1 MSQPLLPR
9 HPPPA
14 PEASAGDA
22 GPAFDALVRE
32 HYGRLCTFAVRLVR
46 SRETAE
52 DIVQDVFA
60 RIWHRREQFDIRDPL
75 PYLYQAVRNR
85 ATMHARRQ
93 RVHDHWWEG
102 AARENEPGGADA
114 AAEAECADLAAA
126 IGRAVDKLPDR
137 CRLIWIAE
145 QSDEAPAPGG
155 GTEEGPVFDLALT
168 TWTADVLV
176 HQTLGA
182 RIGSTVGLSGMYQR
196 NDTRGPVPLVPDATV
211 RGAGLFALERLDL
224 GRWAVLAG
232 VRGEVRGVRPAG
244 LATGLTATAR
254 DFSNVTADLGA
265 VFRPVAGL
273 ALATNAGRAWR
284 APNLFELFAD
294 GPRLGEAR
302 FDRGDPSLRTET
314 SFNLDLSVRW
324 EQGPV
329 RGEVAAY
336 RNRINDYIFGAP
348 TAEFQDSLR
357 VFRYGQTDA
366 NLIGFE
372 AEVRAD
378 VLTRLALGGQIDY
391 TRGTDARSEQ
401 PLPLIPPVRGAIQA
415 DLRSLDF
422 GWFKQGRVGVEL
434 ELVAHQGRLGAYLLP
449 GTGLTVAD
457 VPTNGYALLGLDAA
471 GTRSIGG
478 RRLTAAIRIRNLL
491 DTRYRDY
498 LSRYKEF
505 AFNPGRNVSLR
516 VGLDL

>member
-1 MSQPLLPR
+1 
-9 HPPPA
+9 
-14 PEASAGDA
+14 
-22 GPAFDALVRE
+22 
-32 HYGRLCTFAVRLVR
+32 
-46 SRETAE
+46 
-52 DIVQDVFA
+52 
-60 RIWHRREQFDIRDPL
+60 
-75 PYLYQAVRNR
+75 
-85 ATMHARRQ
+85 
-93 RVHDHWWEG
+93 
-102 AARENEPGGADA
+102 
-114 AAEAECADLAAA
+114 
-126 IGRAVDKLPDR
+126 
-137 CRLIWIAE
+137 
-145 QSDEAPAPGG
+145 
-155 GTEEGPVFDLALT
+155 
-168 TWTADVLV
+168 
-176 HQTLGA
+176 
-182 RIGSTVGLSGMYQR
+182 
-196 NDTRGPVPLVPDATV
+196 
-211 RGAGLFALERLDL
+211 
-224 GRWAVLAG
+224 
-232 VRGEVRGVRPAG
+232 
-244 LATGLTATAR
+244 
-254 DFSNVTADLGA
+254 
-265 VFRPVAGL
+265 
-273 ALATNAGRAWR
+273 
-284 APNLFELFAD
+284 
-294 GPRLGEAR
+294 
-302 FDRGDPSLRTET
+302 
-314 SFNLDLSVRW
+314 
-324 EQGPV
+324 V